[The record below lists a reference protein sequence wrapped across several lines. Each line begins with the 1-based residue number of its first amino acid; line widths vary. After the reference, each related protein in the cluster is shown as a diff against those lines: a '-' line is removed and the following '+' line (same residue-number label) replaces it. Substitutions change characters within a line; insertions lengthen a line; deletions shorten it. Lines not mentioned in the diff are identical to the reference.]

1 MCYKLI
7 QRRIMRKSITISI
20 PEELEKEIDTATKE
34 EGYTRSDL
42 IRESLKD
49 YLYFRKLNKLR
60 DVMRL
65 KARNQGIV
73 TDQDVFEKLL

>member
-1 MCYKLI
+1 
-7 QRRIMRKSITISI
+7 MRKSITISI